1 MGQQPVSKVRG
12 GHSPFV
18 VAHRAGNQLAALVA
32 VQRSGAALAEADV
45 RLFHGRV
52 EIRHLKTV
60 GPFPILWDRW
70 TISAPRRPRLLLHML
85 LAASSEQTELVLD
98 LKGRRTRLAELVLE
112 SLQPYLG
119 SRRFTVCARDW
130 RLLEPFAD
138 VPVRRV
144 HSVGSVR
151 QLRRFLRQRGG
162 RRVDG
167 VSIHER
173 LLDGRTVASL
183 RAVAD
188 VIMTWPVNR
197 PERALELLRL
207 GVDGLITDD
216 LAAISGLGAFGPT
229 A

>member
-1 MGQQPVSKVRG
+1 MRQRPVSSSRG

-18 VAHRAGNQLAALVA
+18 VAHRAGNRLAALDA
-32 VQRSGAALAEADV
+32 VQRSGTALAEADV
-45 RLFHGRV
+45 RLFHGRL

-60 GPFPILWDRW
+60 GPLPILWDRW
-70 TISAPRRPRLLLHML
+70 TIAAPWRPRLLLPEL
-85 LAASSEQTELVLD
+85 LAASAEQAELVLD
-98 LKGRRTRLAELVLE
+98 LKGRRLRLAELVLE
-112 SLQPYLG
+112 SLLPYLG

-138 VPVRRV
+138 VPVRLV
-144 HSVGSVR
+144 HSVGSMR
-151 QLRRFLRQRGG
+151 QLRRFLRQPGG

-173 LLDGRTVASL
+173 LLDGGTVASL

-197 PERALELLRL
+197 PERARELLRL

-229 A
+229 R